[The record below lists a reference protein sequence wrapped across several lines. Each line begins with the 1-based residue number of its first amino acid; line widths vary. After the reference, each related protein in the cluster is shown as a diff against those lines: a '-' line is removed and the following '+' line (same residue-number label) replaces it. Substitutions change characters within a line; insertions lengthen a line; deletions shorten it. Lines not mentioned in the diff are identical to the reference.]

1 MCKYGVI
8 IIRITATVLNYYYY
22 CISLSI
28 IGYKSGIVPKWTH
41 PSLIKTSYTVTPVY
55 RTIEEFEQKKKN
67 DEEITLEPFYTTR
80 QGYKMT
86 LVVYPN
92 GNGPY
97 KGSGVSVSIYLMK
110 GDNDNVLLF
119 PFSGNIIIKLL
130 NWTEDNG
137 HVEEIIQFNES
148 TPLDCRQRVTDGK
161 VAAKG
166 WGIHGFLSHVD
177 LYNNKEY
184 LHNDKM
190 CFTISFEP
198 IQQTG

>member
-1 MCKYGVI
+1 M
-8 IIRITATVLNYYYY
+8 
-22 CISLSI
+22 
-28 IGYKSGIVPKWTH
+28 
-41 PSLIKTSYTVTPVY
+41 
-55 RTIEEFEQKKKN
+55 
-67 DEEITLEPFYTTR
+67 D
-80 QGYKMT
+80 
-86 LVVYPN
+86 LVVY
-92 GNGPY
+92 
-97 KGSGVSVSIYLMK
+97 KGSHVSVCIYLMK

-148 TPLDCRQRVTDGK
+148 TPLVCRQRVTDGEMSS
-161 VAAKG
+161 VG
-166 WGIHGFLSHVD
+166 CGCWCNFLSHVD

>member
-1 MCKYGVI
+1 
-8 IIRITATVLNYYYY
+8 
-22 CISLSI
+22 
-28 IGYKSGIVPKWTH
+28 
-41 PSLIKTSYTVTPVY
+41 
-55 RTIEEFEQKKKN
+55 
-67 DEEITLEPFYTTR
+67 
-80 QGYKMT
+80 MT

-92 GNGPY
+92 GDGLD
-97 KGSGVSVSIYLMK
+97 KGSHISVYIYLMK

-137 HVEEIIQFNES
+137 HVEKIIPFDES
-148 TPLDCRQRVTDGK
+148 VPLDCRQRVTDGK
-161 VAAKG
+161 VAADG
-166 WGIHGFLSHVD
+166 WGFHNFLSHVD

>member
-1 MCKYGVI
+1 
-8 IIRITATVLNYYYY
+8 
-22 CISLSI
+22 
-28 IGYKSGIVPKWTH
+28 
-41 PSLIKTSYTVTPVY
+41 
-55 RTIEEFEQKKKN
+55 
-67 DEEITLEPFYTTR
+67 
-80 QGYKMT
+80 MT

-92 GNGPY
+92 GGGRY
-97 KGSGVSVSIYLMK
+97 KGSHVSFLIHLMK

-119 PFSGNIIIKLL
+119 PFSDTIVIKVL

-137 HVEEIIQFNES
+137 HVEEIIQFDES
-148 TPLDCRQRVTDGK
+148 IPLDCRQRVT
-161 VAAKG
+161 
-166 WGIHGFLSHVD
+166 HGEMAGVGLGVGVFLSHVD